1 MKKIVLGLFGLLSLS
16 IYAQDTTEIA
26 EEFIPIEVEGE
37 EAFISTKTGEYTYR
51 AHNETNAEHL
61 KTTPSGVVYTETIYH
76 EVKKGETLFA
86 IAKKNNTTVA
96 QLKQSNKASAL
107 NLKPGAKLK
116 IESKILLKSSSPVIG
131 TSGEERIIAKLP
143 PGESPGALAP
153 PPPIEEIEKKLVKTK
168 TSQEKPNQKV
178 YKVKKNVKNPILDV
192 EANSQVNNK
201 VVNETTETKK
211 ERLARL
217 KSEMAALE
225 AELEETENTKNKTE
239 EPETLIKETII
250 EEPKANIRDDNGKK
264 VMVFENNTETEE
276 KALKPKETI
285 AEKATRV
292 IKEVRKTT
300 KDTLET
306 KVEEHEVNEG
316 LAKEEKNKTNTN
328 AEHAAFYT
336 VEKGNSLWSIAKQ
349 HNMTVEEVKKLNG
362 LKNNNISIGQKL
374 KVKPIAKQ

>member
-1 MKKIVLGLFGLLSLS
+1 MKTIALGLLGLLSLS

-26 EEFIPIEVEGE
+26 EEFIPIEVEGK

-51 AHNETNAEHL
+51 AHAKTNAENL
-61 KTTPSGVVYTETIYH
+61 KTTPSGVVYTDIKYH
-76 EVKKGETLFA
+76 VVKKGETLSS
-86 IAKKNNTTVA
+86 ISKKYNISVSA
-96 QLKQSNKASAL
+96 LKQSNKVTAS
-107 NLKPGAKLK
+107 NLKLGSKLK
-116 IESKILLKSSSPVIG
+116 IETKTIVKSSSPVIS
-131 TSGEERIIAKLP
+131 TSGKERIIAKLR

-168 TSQEKPNQKV
+168 ASQEKPNKKV
-178 YKVKKNVKNPILDV
+178 YKVTKSVKNPILDV
-192 EANSQVNNK
+192 EANSQVSNK
-201 VVNETTETKK
+201 VVNNTTETKK

-264 VMVFENNTETEE
+264 VMVFENNSETEE
-276 KALKPKETI
+276 KVLKPKETI

-374 KVKPIAKQ
+374 KVKPLQK

>member
-26 EEFIPIEVEGE
+26 EEFIPIEVEGK

-51 AHNETNAEHL
+51 AHKETNAEHL

-153 PPPIEEIEKKLVKTK
+153 PPPMEEIEKKLVKTK

-178 YKVKKNVKNPILDV
+178 YKVKKSVKNPILDV
-192 EANSQVNNK
+192 EANSEVTNK

-225 AELEETENTKNKTE
+225 AELEETEATKSDVE
-239 EPETLIKETII
+239 EPLVEETETLINETIV
-250 EEPKANIRDDNGKK
+250 EEPKANIKEDNGKK
-264 VMVFENNTETEE
+264 LMVFENNTEEE
-276 KALKPKETI
+276 VTIHKETT
-285 AEKATRV
+285 AEKAAR
-292 IKEVRKTT
+292 IIEEVRNTKKEQAESKSKITREKT
-300 KDTLET
+300 ES
-306 KVEEHEVNEG
+306 KVS
-316 LAKEEKNKTNTN
+316 
-328 AEHAAFYT
+328 FYT

-349 HNMTVEEVKKLNG
+349 HGMTVVEIKRLNA
-362 LKNNNISIGQKL
+362 LKNNNISVGQKL

>member
-1 MKKIVLGLFGLLSLS
+1 MKTIALGLLGLLSLS

-26 EEFIPIEVEGE
+26 EEFIPIEVEGK

-51 AHNETNAEHL
+51 AHAKTNAENL
-61 KTTPSGVVYTETIYH
+61 KTTPSGVVYTDIKYH
-76 EVKKGETLFA
+76 VVKKGETLSS
-86 IAKKNNTTVA
+86 ISKKYNISVSA
-96 QLKQSNKASAL
+96 LKQSNKVTAS
-107 NLKPGAKLK
+107 NLKLGSKLK
-116 IESKILLKSSSPVIG
+116 IETKTIVKSSSPVIS
-131 TSGEERIIAKLP
+131 TSGKERIIAKLR

-168 TSQEKPNQKV
+168 ASQEKPNKKV
-178 YKVKKNVKNPILDV
+178 YKVTKSVKNPILDV
-192 EANSQVNNK
+192 EANSQVSNK
-201 VVNETTETKK
+201 VVNNTTETKK

-225 AELEETENTKNKTE
+225 AELEETENTKNETE

-264 VMVFENNTETEE
+264 VMVFENNSETEE
-276 KALKPKETI
+276 KVLKPKETI

-374 KVKPIAKQ
+374 KVKPLQK